1 MCTTLVTRLLIYLVK
16 ERHKIVMLITQ
27 HGIFKLMISHAASL
41 LWAFIFESVTNAV
54 TKPILFIGLV

>member
-27 HGIFKLMISHAASL
+27 HGIIKLVISHAASL
-41 LWAFIFESVTNAV
+41 LWAFIFESVANAV